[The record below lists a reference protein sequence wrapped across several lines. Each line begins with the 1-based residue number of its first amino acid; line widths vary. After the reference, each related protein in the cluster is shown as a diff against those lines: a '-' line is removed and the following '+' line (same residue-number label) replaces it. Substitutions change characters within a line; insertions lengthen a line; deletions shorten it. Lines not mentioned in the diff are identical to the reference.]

1 MNMKISQERSLSEII
16 GKMSDQELR
25 ELVIRIQAKL
35 TQGQLTEIIQVN
47 QKDISRWENGDR
59 TPSVLSLKKM

>member
-25 ELVIRIQAKL
+25 ELVIRIMEELETRAM
-35 TQGQLTEIIQVN
+35 E
-47 QKDISRWENGDR
+47 RA
-59 TPSVLSLKKM
+59 